1 MPHCLKRAETDIVL
15 SVLDVCA
22 YIVSFSA
29 SLDMNQV
36 PEKLYLGQNRKQ
48 YVMKE
53 AVTYIK
59 SLGTDKT
66 DVAPMRSDGQIT
78 ANTKQKSN
86 IPSSV
91 STHSP

>member
-1 MPHCLKRAETDIVL
+1 
-15 SVLDVCA
+15 
-22 YIVSFSA
+22 
-29 SLDMNQV
+29 MNRV
-36 PEKLYLGQNRKQ
+36 PEILYLGQNHKQ

-59 SLGTDKT
+59 SLGTDNT

-91 STHSP
+91 SPLSP